1 MASLALIEAMASII
15 RPSTMLKASSVGF
28 QTVARRSIATFPRA
42 TRVNANA
49 TRLPKTFR
57 RGYAESKE
65 APAGVPVGPVVNNT
79 QQAPR
84 RSRFRALKWAWR
96 ATYLTV
102 IGGAVYLA
110 YGVYELRHPD
120 EQPVADPNKQTL
132 VILGKLQFSLH
143 YNKCN

>member
-1 MASLALIEAMASII
+1 
-15 RPSTMLKASSVGF
+15 MLKASSMVS
-28 QTVARRSIATFPRA
+28 QTVARRSVATFPRA

-65 APAGVPVGPVVNNT
+65 APAGVPLGPVVNNAP
-79 QQAPR
+79 QPR
-84 RSRFRALKWAWR
+84 RSRFRPLKWAWR

-102 IGGAVYLA
+102 IGGAVYLG

-120 EQPVADPNKQTL
+120 EQVAPDPTKQTL
-132 VILGKLQFSLH
+132 VILGKFELGA
-143 YNKCN
+143 